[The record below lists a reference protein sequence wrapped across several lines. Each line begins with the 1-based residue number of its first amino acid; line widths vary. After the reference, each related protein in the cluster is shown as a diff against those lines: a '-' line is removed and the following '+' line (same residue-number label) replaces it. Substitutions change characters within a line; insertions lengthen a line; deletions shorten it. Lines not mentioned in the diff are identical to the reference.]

1 MHQKY
6 SITAKFRAEM
16 INFRYFREV
25 GEELGYL
32 GLFGGTFLSA
42 TIIPFASEAFV
53 IAMLLG
59 GYDPWMVVII
69 ASIGNWAGGMTNYI
83 IGYVLDYHVLEK
95 RFRISTARL
104 EKFRT
109 WSQHYGIWLAFITW
123 VPILGD
129 PLTIALG
136 FFRLT
141 WWKVALLS
149 FAGKALRYVVLAYIT
164 LGVSSSF

>member
-1 MHQKY
+1 MYQKY

-42 TIIPFASEAFV
+42 TIIP
-53 IAMLLG
+53 MLLG

-69 ASIGNWAGGMTNYI
+69 ASIGNWTGGMTNYI

-95 RFRISTARL
+95 RFRISPARL
-104 EKFRT
+104 EKFRN
-109 WSQHYGIWLAFITW
+109 WSQHYGIWLALITW
-123 VPILGD
+123 VPIVGD

-149 FAGKALRYVVLAYIT
+149 FAGKALRYVVLA
-164 LGVSSSF
+164 

>member
-1 MHQKY
+1 MSQKY
-6 SITAKFRAEM
+6 FITIKFRAEM
-16 INFRYFREV
+16 INFRYFRDV

-59 GYDPWMVVII
+59 GYDPVAVVAI
-69 ASIGNWAGGMTNYI
+69 ASFGNWLGGMTNYLL
-83 IGYVLDYHVLEK
+83 GYLLDYHVLEK
-95 RFRISTARL
+95 RFKISPDRL
-104 EKFRT
+104 EKFRA
-109 WSQHYGIWLAFITW
+109 WSQRYGIWISLVSW
-123 VPILGD
+123 LPVVGD

-136 FFRLT
+136 FFRLS

-149 FAGKALRYVVLAYIT
+149 LVGKALRYVVLAYIT

>member
-1 MHQKY
+1 MYQKY

-69 ASIGNWAGGMTNYI
+69 ASIGNWTGGMTNYI

-95 RFRISTARL
+95 RFRISPARL
-104 EKFRT
+104 EKFRN
-109 WSQHYGIWLAFITW
+109 WSQHYGIWLALITW
-123 VPILGD
+123 VPIVGD

-149 FAGKALRYVVLAYIT
+149 FAGKALRYVVLAYST
-164 LGVSSSF
+164 LSVSSSL